1 MSSCLLHSDSSS
13 FLQCE
18 LDLKDMFGG
27 YEYPQP
33 PDDSLTNLAAELM
46 ELDNGVVIQTEPNF
60 EGMSREDVDQ
70 GPLVKVWK
78 NVYIKSLV

>member
-1 MSSCLLHSDSSS
+1 MSSCLLHSDSS

-33 PDDSLTNLAAELM
+33 PDGLTNLAVELM
-46 ELDNGVVIQTEPNF
+46 ELDNAVVIQTEPNF